1 MAGLAIDSGN
11 LTTARRALQGTTDLA
26 AISAASNLQAA
37 TSGATQTATYNG
49 YLPSDVQSVV
59 TGIYTPD
66 PTLPPAQRFQPAA
79 PAASNAA
86 QVTMQHPQPLY
97 FSDLFNLA
105 SGKPTFAP
113 TALLTTTAIATAQR
127 TAAFDI
133 GSGVASFN
141 GGVINDLLG
150 ATIGSGASLS
160 LIGYNA
166 LAGAQINLFGFAQ
179 ALAVQLGQ
187 VGRTPTTYGQVF
199 SGSLPLAAYL
209 TALQQADPAIA
220 PELQPLVN
228 AATAS
233 AATVDLGPLLD
244 TGPYAQQSLTAPLP
258 NISATASAL
267 TLVQSAIQLGG
278 APHLISYALNANIP
292 GIAAATV
299 SMTIGEPPQGSTLMA
314 VDQQGSSV
322 HTSQIRLFL
331 NLTLSA
337 DVAAA
342 SVTVPLYI
350 EVGYGTASLSSL
362 ACVPLDNTATTASLA
377 VQPGLV
383 NAWIGNVTSAAMLNY
398 TAEPTP
404 TDATLLTLLGLAT
417 VTGRANAMVGNTSP
431 VPVTYSGSDIQ
442 NIVVKTTTTSSF
454 AGSLTT
460 TLLNNLSLKVNVL
473 NAALPIPPGLTAGV
487 SSALSAAAPAID
499 TAITDVLTSLGAGVG
514 TASTWITGAHCGAAT
529 LSG

>member
-1 MAGLAIDSGN
+1 MA
-11 LTTARRALQGTTDLA
+11 TD
-26 AISAASNLQAA
+26 I
-37 TSGATQTATYNG
+37 
-49 YLPSDVQSVV
+49 QSVV

-79 PAASNAA
+79 LAVSNAA
-86 QVTMQHPQPLY
+86 QVTMQHAQPLY
-97 FSDLFNLA
+97 FSDLFNLV
-105 SGKPTFAP
+105 SGKASFAP
-113 TALLTTTAIATAQR
+113 TAQLTTTAIATAQR

-141 GGVINDLLG
+141 GGIINNLLG

-160 LIGYNA
+160 LIDYNA

-179 ALAVQLGQ
+179 ALAVQLGR
-187 VGRTPTTYGQVF
+187 VGRNPTTYGQVF
-199 SGSLPLAAYL
+199 SGSIPLAAYL
-209 TALQQADPAIA
+209 TALQQADPSIA

-233 AATVDLGPLLD
+233 ASGATVDLGPLLD
-244 TGPYAQQSLTAPLP
+244 TGPYAQQSLNAPLP
-258 NISATASAL
+258 NISATASIL

-278 APHLISYALNANIP
+278 APHLISYGLNANIP

-322 HTSQIRLFL
+322 HTSQVRLFL

-342 SVTVPLYI
+342 AVTVPLYI

-362 ACVPLDNTATTASLA
+362 ACVPLDSTASTASLA
-377 VQPGLV
+377 VTPGLV

-404 TDATLLTLLGLAT
+404 TDATLLNLLSIAT

-431 VPVTYSGSDIQ
+431 VPVAYSGSDIQ
-442 NIVVKTTTTSSF
+442 NVAVKTTTTSSF
-454 AGSLTT
+454 AGSITT
-460 TLLNNLSLKVNVL
+460 SLLNNLSLNVNVL
-473 NAALPIPPGLTAGV
+473 NSALPIPPGLTAGV
-487 SSALSAAAPAID
+487 SSALSAATPAID
-499 TAITDVLTSLGAGVG
+499 TAISDVLTSLGVGVG
-514 TASTWITGAHCGAAT
+514 TASTWISGAHCGAAT